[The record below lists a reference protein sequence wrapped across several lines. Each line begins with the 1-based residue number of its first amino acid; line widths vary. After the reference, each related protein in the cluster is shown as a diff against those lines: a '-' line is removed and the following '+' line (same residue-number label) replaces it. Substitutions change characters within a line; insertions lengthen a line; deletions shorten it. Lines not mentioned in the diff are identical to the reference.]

1 MRFLIVILF
10 STFLFSAQA
19 QDKTDHWNTLAMV
32 ETESKFDDMMG
43 MVVKTATPTAIASTL
58 NGKEIEIRGY
68 IIALAAKTELSH
80 FMFSR
85 YPQNM
90 CFFCG
95 AAGPES
101 AMQVFMKSGQKVDF
115 TSDKVIFKGT
125 LTIQKGDPS
134 GLIYT
139 LSNAEF
145 IKVIK

>member
-1 MRFLIVILF
+1 MKYFYIIILF
-10 STFLFSAQA
+10 FFSLSAKAQSEP
-19 QDKTDHWNTLAMV
+19 DHWQTLAMV
-32 ETESKFDDMMG
+32 ELESKFDDLMG
-43 MVVKTATPTAIASTL
+43 MVIKTATPTAIAETL

-68 IIALAAKTELSH
+68 IIALAAKTELEH

-101 AMQVFMKSGQKVDF
+101 AMQVFMVKGEKVEY
-115 TSDKVIFKGT
+115 TTNKVIIKGT
-125 LTIQKGDPS
+125 LNIQKGDSS

-139 LSNAEF
+139 LINAEF

>member
-1 MRFLIVILF
+1 MGQGN
-10 STFLFSAQA
+10 S
-19 QDKTDHWNTLAMV
+19 DPWNTLAMV
-32 ETESKFDDMMG
+32 DKESKFDDMMG
-43 MVVKTATPTAIASTL
+43 MVVQKAFPKDIVKPL
-58 NGKEIEIRGY
+58 HGQEMEIKGY
-68 IIALAAKTELSH
+68 IIALAAKTQLKH

-115 TSDKVIFKGT
+115 TSDKVVIRGT
-125 LTIQKGDPS
+125 FNIQKDDPS

-139 LSNAEF
+139 LQNAELVEVL
-145 IKVIK
+145 KSK